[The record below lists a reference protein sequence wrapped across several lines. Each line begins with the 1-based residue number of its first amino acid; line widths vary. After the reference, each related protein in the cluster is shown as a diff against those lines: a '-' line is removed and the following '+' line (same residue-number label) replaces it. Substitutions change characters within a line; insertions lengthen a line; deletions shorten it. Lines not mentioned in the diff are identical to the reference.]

1 MKAINILL
9 TGMLLPLLCNAQTIQ
24 FTYDAA
30 GNRIIRTVV
39 LPVPP
44 LKTHAEMLLAN
55 SLVSNQDEEV
65 IIFSEYQPGLVE
77 VKAYPNPTNGPLN
90 IEVLNLDR
98 VEDAVITM
106 TDLSGRLLLEQVL
119 LQVATVLDLSG
130 YTAGIYILAFTAGN
144 QKSQWKI
151 VKQ

>member
-30 GNRIIRTVV
+30 GNRISRTVV

-44 LKTHAEMLLAN
+44 LKTPAEILA
-55 SLVSNQDEEV
+55 SNFQDSNPEEEETLN
-65 IIFSEYQPGLVE
+65 SEYQHSLVE
-77 VKAYPNPTNGPLN
+77 VKAFPNPTSGLLN

-98 VEDAVITM
+98 VQDAVITM

-130 YTAGIYILAFTAGN
+130 YPAGIYILAFTAGN

-151 VKQ
+151 AKQ